1 MVFLNLNIGLS
12 DSLLLRIIIV
22 PKLKKVKKGAKLN
35 LRKVREAA
43 KGEKL
48 AVAQLKAQTADA
60 DRFYKTTKDHI
71 DRMYDAI
78 SRTMDYS
85 RTKKKRKKKS

>member
-1 MVFLNLNIGLS
+1 MVSLNLSIGLS
-12 DSLLLRIIIV
+12 DNLLLYIITV
-22 PKLKKVKKGAKLN
+22 LKLKKGAKLN

-71 DRMYDAI
+71 DRMYAAI
-78 SRTMDYS
+78 SRTMNYS
-85 RTKKKRKKKS
+85 STKKKRKKRKN

>member
-1 MVFLNLNIGLS
+1 MVSLNLSIGLS
-12 DSLLLRIIIV
+12 DNLLLNYSI
-22 PKLKKVKKGAKLN
+22 KAKKGAKLN

-78 SRTMDYS
+78 NRLTNYS
-85 RTKKKRKKKS
+85 STKKKRKKRKN

>member
-1 MVFLNLNIGLS
+1 MVFLNLSIGLL
-12 DSLLLRIIIV
+12 DSLLPTYNYSI
-22 PKLKKVKKGAKLN
+22 KVKEAKKGAKLN

-48 AVAQLKAQTADA
+48 AAAQLKAQTADA

-78 SRTMDYS
+78 NRLTNYS
-85 RTKKKRKKKS
+85 STKKKRKKKS